1 MLRIKLILAIAA
13 LMPVMDGVAQIRIIS
28 REDIERVANP
38 STVDSRAMVIEG
50 GNAVSFGRIDEQG
63 GAWECRVAWQ
73 NQGDKPLVVMRTS
86 SSCSCLKVEA
96 ERNAVKPSEK
106 GYITL
111 RYYPQ
116 GHPGEV
122 SQRVMIYTNLSDK
135 QPTAIITVSGVVTPS
150 TDHRGDYPQILGPLL
165 LRRDTV
171 RARQGEEAR
180 IACMNGGED
189 TLRLSA
195 DTLLSPQGIKAYTEP
210 RELNAGEEGDLVIT
224 LPERLN
230 FKSVQLYLQGL
241 NVAPRERRV
250 VIMVEE

>member
-1 MLRIKLILAIAA
+1 MPRIKLILAVVIVLFSMESA
-13 LMPVMDGVAQIRIIS
+13 AQIRIIS

-38 STVDSRAMVIEG
+38 STVDSRAMMIVG
-50 GNAVSFGRIDEQG
+50 GNAISFGEITEEG

-73 NQGDKPLVVMRTS
+73 NQGDKPLVVTRTS

-96 ERNAVKPSEK
+96 ERNSVKPSEK

-111 RYYPQ
+111 RYYPK

-122 SQRVMIYTNLSDK
+122 TQRAMIYTNLSDK
-135 QPTAIITVSGVVTPS
+135 QPTAIITVSGVVKPS
-150 TDHRGDYPQILGPLL
+150 ADRRGDYPQMLGSLL

-171 RARQGEEAR
+171 RARQGEEIR
-180 IACMNGGED
+180 IACMNGGEH
-189 TLRLSA
+189 TLRVNA
-195 DTLLSPQGIKAYTEP
+195 DSLLSPQGIKAYTEP

-230 FKSVQLYLQGL
+230 FKRVQLYLQGL